1 MRALIVIPCFNE
13 ATRLERGMVEAL
25 LEDARVDILFVDDG
39 STDATREVLE
49 AFAAR
54 TPERVTVHAMA
65 KNVGKAEAVRT
76 GLHLGV
82 DGGGRWP
89 IIGFADADFATPPSE
104 LLRLLDALVESDA
117 ELVLGSRVLRLGAA
131 IDRSPVRH
139 VIGRVFATVAAMA
152 VGAPVYDTQCG
163 AKWFRVTPA
172 FEAAIAEPFTS
183 RWSFDVELLG
193 RLFGRLPAAVHTRH
207 EAALEVPLHAWRD
220 VSGSK
225 LNLTSMAKSFAELV
239 GIWARTKRR

>member
-13 ATRLERGMVEAL
+13 ATRLDRVMVDAL
-25 LEDARVDILFVDDG
+25 LADPRVDILFVDDG
-39 STDATREVLE
+39 STDATLEVLD
-49 AFAAR
+49 AIAASA
-54 TPERVTVHAMA
+54 PERVTVHALSR
-65 KNVGKAEAVRT
+65 NHGKAEAVRA
-76 GLHLGV
+76 GLHVGV
-82 DGGGRWP
+82 GRWP
-89 IIGFADADFATPPSE
+89 IIGFADADFATPPGE

-172 FEAAIAEPFTS
+172 FIAAIAEPFTS

-193 RLFGRLPAAVHTRH
+193 RLFGRLPAAVHTTH

-225 LNLTSMAKSFAELV
+225 LNLTSMARSFAELV